1 MTSRIILA
9 DDHAIVRQSLKLLLA
24 GEGYHVTAE
33 AANGA
38 EAVELAAKLFP
49 QIAILDI
56 GMPVLNGIEAARE
69 ILRVSPRT
77 KIVMLSMYSDDL
89 YVVRALQA
97 GVTGYVL
104 KSRAADDLMQALR
117 SVESGNMYLS
127 PGVSRAVVQC
137 MLNRNDPDQEVLSP
151 RELQVLQL
159 IAEGLTSKA
168 IASTVGVSPK
178 TIESHRARM
187 MTKLNVHE
195 TASLVMYAVR
205 RGLVQ
210 P

>member
-24 GEGYHVTAE
+24 GEGFHVTAE

-38 EAVELAAKLFP
+38 EAVELAGKLFP

-56 GMPVLNGIEAARE
+56 GMPVLNGIDAARE

-77 KIVMLSMYSDDL
+77 KIVMLSMYGDDL

-117 SVESGNMYLS
+117 NVESGNMYIS

-137 MLNRNDPDQEVLSP
+137 MLNRNNPDQEVLSP

-159 IAEGLTSKA
+159 IAEGHTSKA